1 MKTFFRWLLKGF
13 LAVVACLVLLIGAV
27 TFFKIPIN
35 LTSFKEPVEKIAS
48 SALHRPVII
57 DGSIVIS
64 TSLKPVFTLKGLQIE
79 NPDGFTQE
87 KFLSL
92 DQARIQVALLPLLQK
107 KLHFPEIIVQQL
119 LVTLEENENGV
130 VNWAFTQKD
139 DAEKKQPAPEQA
151 PEKRKNGAQKLE
163 LTDDSIV
170 VEKLRFDNIVV
181 THYTPQAKE
190 PTTLELKEC
199 KGSMTPGSPLQL
211 DMVGELLTFPYS
223 LNISIA
229 SLEEFLV
236 SNSTWMEVETE
247 IAGTLLNFTGNVNV
261 APAHRALALQVKI
274 EGENLKSLDQLLKV
288 DLPPLAKYSVE
299 TDLTLQK
306 QRFDLKNL
314 SVSTG
319 SSSLVGTATVVKG
332 KKVTA
337 EVDFHS
343 PLIQLDDFVFDDWSW
358 SGEKGSQETKQ
369 QEDTEEKTAGK
380 EKTGTEVRKL
390 VDPDLLDDFDIALT
404 IRADQVLSGVD
415 QLGSGSLKAA
425 LRDGRMAI
433 EPLELQVPG
442 GEIKMSA
449 SIKPGLEESDAT
461 FRAVIR
467 NFDIGILVRRQKPEA
482 KMSGL
487 VNLDVDLHSS
497 ARTIDQI
504 FANGNGYFD
513 YSGHLENLGAGI
525 IDLWAVNLIAA
536 IVSSTDEEQSEV
548 NCAVGR
554 WSVVDGLLTPDVFFI
569 DTSKIRIC
577 GKGQVDFRKNTVE
590 LTVSPIPKK
599 PEFFNLAT
607 PLKISGSFENINF
620 GLRKGALVGTAA
632 RFLASP
638 VVVPIKRVFSD
649 QIPEDGNDACGVPLG
664 PDNRTNV
671 SVNGCD

>member
-13 LAVVACLVLLIGAV
+13 LAVVVCLVLLFVAV

-35 LTSFKEPVEKIAS
+35 LTSFKEPVENIAS
-48 SALHRPVII
+48 SVLHRPVII

-64 TSLKPVFTLKGLQIE
+64 TSLQPVFTLKGLQIQ
-79 NPDGFTQE
+79 NPQGFTQE

-107 KLHFPEIIVQQL
+107 KLHVREISVQQL
-119 LVTLEENENGV
+119 LVTLEENKSGAA
-130 VNWAFTQKD
+130 NWTFTGEES
-139 DAEKKQPAPEQA
+139 AEEKQPVSKSVPEE
-151 PEKRKNGAQKLE
+151 PKDGTQKLE

-170 VEKLRFDNIVV
+170 VEKLRFDNIIV

-190 PTTLELKEC
+190 PATFELKEC
-199 KGSMTPGSPLQL
+199 NGSMTPGSPLKL

-223 LNISIA
+223 LNVSIS
-229 SLEEFLV
+229 SLEEFLT
-236 SNSTWMEVETE
+236 SNSTWMEIQAE
-247 IAGTLLNFTGNVNV
+247 IAGTLLDFMGNVDV
-261 APAHRALALQVKI
+261 APAHRALALKVKV

-306 QRFDLKNL
+306 ERFDLKNL
-314 SVSTG
+314 SVATG
-319 SSSLVGTATVVKG
+319 SSSLVGTATLVKA

-337 EVDFHS
+337 EIDFHS
-343 PLIQLDDFVFDDWSW
+343 PVIQLDDFVFDDWSW
-358 SGEKGSQETKQ
+358 RGEKVSQEKEQ
-369 QEDTEEKTAGK
+369 GEDTEEKTVAK
-380 EKTGTEVRKL
+380 EKTGKEVRNL
-390 VDPDLLDDFDIALT
+390 LDPDLLDDFDIGLT
-404 IRADQVLSGVD
+404 IRADQVLSGED
-415 QLGSGSLKAA
+415 QLGSGSLKAV

-433 EPLELQVPG
+433 EPLVLQIPG
-442 GEIKMSA
+442 GEITMST
-449 SIKPGLEESDAT
+449 SLKPGQEAADAT
-461 FRAVIR
+461 FRAVVH
-467 NFDIGILVRRQKPEA
+467 NFDIGIYVRWQKPES

-497 ARTIDQI
+497 ASTVNQI

-513 YSGHLENLGAGI
+513 FSGHLDNLGAGI

-536 IVSSTDEEQSEV
+536 IVSSTEEEQSEV

-554 WSVVDGLLTPDVFFI
+554 WKVEDGLLTPDVFFI

-577 GKGQVDFRKNTVE
+577 GKGQVDFRKNTVN
-590 LTVSPIPKK
+590 LTVSPTPKK

-607 PLKISGSFENINF
+607 PLKISGSFDDINF

-632 RFLASP
+632 RFIASP
-638 VVVPIKRVFSD
+638 LVVPIKRVFSD
-649 QIPEDGNDACGVPLG
+649 QIPEDGSDACGLPLG
-664 PDNRTNV
+664 PDNRSEIYV
-671 SVNGCD
+671 KGCD